1 MKIKPN
7 WGKCPLSA
15 IQPIT
20 GICHSYTSSV
30 RTISSARLRMLFI
43 RRKIP
48 TLKKSKLSRR
58 YANKHG
64 ILRKKSLDF
73 FFQVFY
79 FFSPQ
84 KSVSVP
90 FLFFHFLGTAFWFS
104 SSNVA
109 SAFIL
114 SSVVMSRY
122 RIVVSNCL

>member
-1 MKIKPN
+1 MHKAVHNACRQPLFYIKIIF
-7 WGKCPLSA
+7 L
-15 IQPIT
+15 
-20 GICHSYTSSV
+20 Y
-30 RTISSARLRMLFI
+30 TISSAVPLILFI
-43 RRKIP
+43 LRKIP

-58 YANKHG
+58 YADKHG

-73 FFQVFY
+73 FFQVFN

-114 SSVVMSRY
+114 SSVVISRY

>member
-1 MKIKPN
+1 M
-7 WGKCPLSA
+7 
-15 IQPIT
+15 
-20 GICHSYTSSV
+20 
-30 RTISSARLRMLFI
+30 ISSARLRILFI
-43 RRKIP
+43 QRKIP

-104 SSNVA
+104 YSNVA